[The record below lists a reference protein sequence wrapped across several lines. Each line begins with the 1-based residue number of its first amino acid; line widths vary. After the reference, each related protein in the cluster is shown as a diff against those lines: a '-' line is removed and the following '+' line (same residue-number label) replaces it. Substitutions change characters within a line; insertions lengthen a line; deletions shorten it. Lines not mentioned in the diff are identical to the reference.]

1 MKEKI
6 RILLADDNTEFVSTV
21 IEYLKQEED
30 MEVIGTAKDG
40 LEAFEIYEQTKR
52 HNGRIKEQEYITR
65 ADDPELWSE
74 LEHLTAETEK
84 ALKTLIL

>member
-6 RILLADDNTEFVSTV
+6 KILLADDNTEFVSTV

-40 LEAFEIYEQTKR
+40 LEAFEKI
-52 HNGRIKEQEYITR
+52 
-65 ADDPELWSE
+65 
-74 LEHLTAETEK
+74 
-84 ALKTLIL
+84 KTLNPDVVLLDVIMPHMDGIGVLEKLI